1 VFAAGPVKA
10 TRCNH
15 GAPSG
20 VGIAVVD
27 VTPRTCL
34 SDEGGLTDP
43 CPSITATASSV
54 NRGATPK
61 GPEFPIAHS
70 DSKSTGPGWSN
81 GGTIS
86 PSASEKGWV
95 FGVLDDKTG
104 RAMDRK
110 TSGKALPD
118 PHANQQPQ
126 VQVSLGGGRGGEKR
140 TDQSE
145 RGNQLDGGGRGTR
158 SGWFAS
164 TRVADHTS

>member
-1 VFAAGPVKA
+1 VSA
-10 TRCNH
+10 RW
-15 GAPSG
+15 
-20 VGIAVVD
+20 
-27 VTPRTCL
+27 
-34 SDEGGLTDP
+34 GGLTDP

-61 GPEFPIAHS
+61 GPEFPMAHS

-95 FGVLDDKTG
+95 FGVLDDKISP
-104 RAMDRK
+104 AMDRK
-110 TSGKALPD
+110 TSGKAQPD

-126 VQVSLGGGRGGEKR
+126 LQFSLGGGREGEKR

-158 SGWFAS
+158 SGCPSSHGYRLSVSYWVEA
-164 TRVADHTS
+164 RQCVRDLHQQRQGHQNVRR